1 MNKEFE
7 QQIADKIN
15 ALILPENLDHAR
27 ILLQEN
33 AGSLDSIIIRLE
45 NNPWRNGVIKGD
57 IILARIKT
65 SGDTQYLNFKN
76 KFLYLFDG
84 MDIKSLPVPDAEA
97 QYDWAR
103 VELNSFMELLN
114 APTEDL
120 IKAINTIYLGSIVFP
135 EFGCCS
141 KFKEC
146 SEKRECVHIDRL
158 YSTAC
163 QYRKII
169 SKKNKMKIP
178 NGYKTFENFE
188 DKLSKYK
195 EWDFR
200 NRNRDELRTLY
211 YKGIYIDGYSEECDI
226 VGYYDDDIRL
236 LIELKSTRE
245 RIVIDRN
252 YLKQMQDKDFRRN
265 QSENEEKNNTSIEK
279 INISETEQLS
289 FSSIEINPMSSNN
302 HYDTS
307 NERVNK
313 GESIIDFPKDYVVI
327 DLETTGLMPDFDE
340 IIEIAALKVQ
350 DGKVTDKF
358 QQLVKPDNEIGSFI
372 EKLTGIT
379 NEMLESAP
387 KINEVLPLFDKFV
400 DDSTVV
406 GHNVNFDV
414 NFLYDNYMNVLEK
427 PFSNNF
433 IDTMR
438 ISRKIYP
445 ELSHHRLKDIV
456 QHLSIKENG
465 YHRALQDCEYTYKCY
480 QSMENT
486 VIQDFNGIQAFQA
499 LFRKNGK
506 LDLTKIVTDKTDF
519 DETNPLYKK
528 VCVFTGTLEK
538 YTRQQ
543 AAQIVVNLGGICGN
557 TVSKKTDYLILG
569 NNDYCS
575 TIKNGKSSKQKKA
588 EEYKLK
594 GQDIEIIPESVFY
607 DMISEN

>member
-33 AGSLDSIIIRLE
+33 AGSLDSIVIRLE

-65 SGDTQYLNFKN
+65 SGDTQYLNFKD
-76 KFLYLFDG
+76 KFLPLFNG
-84 MDIKSLPVPDAEA
+84 MNIKLLPVPDAES

-103 VELNSFMELLN
+103 VDLHSFMELLN
-114 APTEDL
+114 APTEDF
-120 IKAINTIYLGSIVFP
+120 IKAVNTIYLGSIVFP

-146 SEKRECVHIDRL
+146 TEKKKCVHIDKL

-169 SKKNKMKIP
+169 
-178 NGYKTFENFE
+178 
-188 DKLSKYK
+188 
-195 EWDFR
+195 R
-200 NRNRDELRTLY
+200 N
-211 YKGIYIDGYSEECDI
+211 IAI
-226 VGYYDDDIRL
+226 
-236 LIELKSTRE
+236 
-245 RIVIDRN
+245 
-252 YLKQMQDKDFRRN
+252 
-265 QSENEEKNNTSIEK
+265 
-279 INISETEQLS
+279 
-289 FSSIEINPMSSNN
+289 SNN
-302 HYDTS
+302 EMS
-307 NERVNK
+307 EPAERKNK

-340 IIEIAALKVQ
+340 IIEIAALKIEN
-350 DGKVTDKF
+350 GNITDTF
-358 QQLVKPDNEIGSFI
+358 QQLVKPEDEIGSFI

-379 NEMLESAP
+379 NEMLSTAP

-400 DDSTVV
+400 GDSIAV

-414 NFLYDNYMNVLEK
+414 NFLYDNYVNVLDK

-445 ELSHHRLKDIV
+445 TLPHHRLKDIV
-456 QHLSIKENG
+456 QHLGIAENG
-465 YHRALQDCEYTYKCY
+465 YHRALKDCEYTYKCY

-486 VIQDFNGIQAFQA
+486 VMQDFNGIQAFQA
-499 LFRKNGK
+499 LFRKGGK
-506 LDLTKIVTDKTDF
+506 LDLTKLVANKLEF
-519 DETNPLYKK
+519 DETHPLYKK

-543 AAQIVVNLGGICGN
+543 AAQIVVNLGGTCGN
-557 TVSKKTDYLILG
+557 TVNKKTDYLILG

-607 DMISEN
+607 DMISEL

>member
-7 QQIADKIN
+7 QQVADRIN
-15 ALILPENLDHAR
+15 ALILPENLDHAK

-33 AGSLDSIIIRLE
+33 AGSLDSIVIRLE

-65 SGDTQYLNFKN
+65 NGDTQYLNFKD
-76 KFLYLFDG
+76 KFLPLFNG
-84 MDIKSLPVPDAEA
+84 MNIKLLPVPDAES

-103 VELNSFMELLN
+103 VDLHSFMELLN
-114 APTEDL
+114 APTEDF
-120 IKAINTIYLGSIVFP
+120 IKAVNTIYLGSIVFP

-146 SEKRECVHIDRL
+146 TEKKECVHIDKL

-169 SKKNKMKIP
+169 
-178 NGYKTFENFE
+178 
-188 DKLSKYK
+188 
-195 EWDFR
+195 R
-200 NRNRDELRTLY
+200 N
-211 YKGIYIDGYSEECDI
+211 IA
-226 VGYYDDDIRL
+226 V
-236 LIELKSTRE
+236 
-245 RIVIDRN
+245 
-252 YLKQMQDKDFRRN
+252 
-265 QSENEEKNNTSIEK
+265 
-279 INISETEQLS
+279 
-289 FSSIEINPMSSNN
+289 SNN
-302 HYDTS
+302 EMS
-307 NERVNK
+307 ESAERKNK

-340 IIEIAALKVQ
+340 IIEIAALKIEN
-350 DGKVTDKF
+350 GNITDTF
-358 QQLVKPDNEIGSFI
+358 QQLVKPESEIGSFI

-379 NEMLESAP
+379 NEMLSTAP
-387 KINEVLPLFDKFV
+387 KINEVLPLFDKFIG
-400 DDSTVV
+400 DSIAV

-414 NFLYDNYMNVLEK
+414 NFLYDNYVNVLDK

-445 ELSHHRLKDIV
+445 TLPHHRLKDIV
-456 QHLSIKENG
+456 QHLGIAENG
-465 YHRALQDCEYTYKCY
+465 YHRALKDCEYTYKCY

-486 VIQDFNGIQAFQA
+486 VMQDFNGIQAFQA
-499 LFRKNGK
+499 LFRKGGK
-506 LDLTKIVTDKTDF
+506 LDLTKLVANKLEF
-519 DETNPLYKK
+519 DETHPLYKK

-543 AAQIVVNLGGICGN
+543 AAQIVVNLGGTCGN
-557 TVSKKTDYLILG
+557 TVTKKTNYLILG

-575 TIKNGKSSKQKKA
+575 TIKNGKSNKQQKA

-594 GQDIEIIPESVFY
+594 GQDIEIIPENVFY
-607 DMISEN
+607 DMISEM

>member
-103 VELNSFMELLN
+103 VELNSFMKLLN
-114 APTEDL
+114 APTEDF

-169 SKKNKMKIP
+169 SNISVKVSGGTVAI
-178 NGYKTFENFE
+178 GDFDDE
-188 DKLSKYK
+188 D
-195 EWDFR
+195 
-200 NRNRDELRTLY
+200 
-211 YKGIYIDGYSEECDI
+211 IYSE
-226 VGYYDDDIRL
+226 R
-236 LIELKSTRE
+236 T
-245 RIVIDRN
+245 
-252 YLKQMQDKDFRRN
+252 
-265 QSENEEKNNTSIEK
+265 
-279 INISETEQLS
+279 
-289 FSSIEINPMSSNN
+289 
-302 HYDTS
+302 H
-307 NERVNK
+307 K

-400 DDSTVV
+400 GDSTVV

-456 QHLSIKENG
+456 QHLSIEENG

-486 VIQDFNGIQAFQA
+486 VMQDFNGIQAFQA

>member
-7 QQIADKIN
+7 QQVADRIN
-15 ALILPENLDHAR
+15 ALILPENLDHAK

-33 AGSLDSIIIRLE
+33 AGSLDSIVIRLE

-57 IILARIKT
+57 IILARIKAN
-65 SGDTQYLNFKN
+65 GDTQYLNFKD
-76 KFLYLFDG
+76 KFLPLFNG
-84 MDIKSLPVPDAEA
+84 MNIKLLPVPDVES

-114 APTEDL
+114 APTEDF
-120 IKAINTIYLGSIVFP
+120 IKAVNTIYLGSIVFP

-146 SEKRECVHIDRL
+146 TEKKECVHIDKL

-163 QYRKII
+163 QYRKLI
-169 SKKNKMKIP
+169 
-178 NGYKTFENFE
+178 
-188 DKLSKYK
+188 
-195 EWDFR
+195 R
-200 NRNRDELRTLY
+200 N
-211 YKGIYIDGYSEECDI
+211 IA
-226 VGYYDDDIRL
+226 V
-236 LIELKSTRE
+236 
-245 RIVIDRN
+245 
-252 YLKQMQDKDFRRN
+252 
-265 QSENEEKNNTSIEK
+265 
-279 INISETEQLS
+279 
-289 FSSIEINPMSSNN
+289 SNN
-302 HYDTS
+302 EMS
-307 NERVNK
+307 ESAERKNK

-340 IIEIAALKVQ
+340 IIEIAALKIEN
-350 DGKVTDKF
+350 GNITDTF
-358 QQLVKPDNEIGSFI
+358 QQLVKPESEIGSFI

-379 NEMLESAP
+379 NEMLSTAP
-387 KINEVLPLFDKFV
+387 KINEVLPLFDKFIG
-400 DDSTVV
+400 DSIAV

-414 NFLYDNYMNVLEK
+414 NFLYDNYVNVLDK

-456 QHLSIKENG
+456 QHLDIAENG
-465 YHRALQDCEYTYKCY
+465 YHRALKDCEYTYKCY

-486 VIQDFNGIQAFQA
+486 VMQNFNGIQAFQA
-499 LFRKNGK
+499 LFRKGGK
-506 LDLTKIVTDKTDF
+506 LDLTKLVANTLEF
-519 DETNPLYKK
+519 DETHPLYKK

-543 AAQIVVNLGGICGN
+543 AAQIVVNLGGTCGN
-557 TVSKKTDYLILG
+557 TVTKKTNYLILG

-575 TIKNGKSSKQKKA
+575 TIKNGKSNKQQKA

-594 GQDIEIIPESVFY
+594 GQDIEIIPENVFY
-607 DMISEN
+607 DMISEM

>member
-33 AGSLDSIIIRLE
+33 AGSLDSIVIRLE

-65 SGDTQYLNFKN
+65 SGDTQYLNFKD
-76 KFLYLFDG
+76 KFLPLFNG
-84 MDIKSLPVPDAEA
+84 MNIKLLPVPDAES

-103 VELNSFMELLN
+103 VDLHSFMELLN
-114 APTEDL
+114 APTEDF
-120 IKAINTIYLGSIVFP
+120 IKAVNTIYLGSIVFP

-146 SEKRECVHIDRL
+146 TEKKKCVHIDKL

-169 SKKNKMKIP
+169 
-178 NGYKTFENFE
+178 
-188 DKLSKYK
+188 
-195 EWDFR
+195 R
-200 NRNRDELRTLY
+200 N
-211 YKGIYIDGYSEECDI
+211 IAI
-226 VGYYDDDIRL
+226 
-236 LIELKSTRE
+236 
-245 RIVIDRN
+245 
-252 YLKQMQDKDFRRN
+252 
-265 QSENEEKNNTSIEK
+265 
-279 INISETEQLS
+279 
-289 FSSIEINPMSSNN
+289 SNN
-302 HYDTS
+302 EMS
-307 NERVNK
+307 ESAERKNK

-340 IIEIAALKVQ
+340 IIEIAALKIEN
-350 DGKVTDKF
+350 GNITDTF
-358 QQLVKPDNEIGSFI
+358 QQLVKPEDEIGSFI

-379 NEMLESAP
+379 NEMLSTAP

-400 DDSTVV
+400 GDSIAV

-414 NFLYDNYMNVLEK
+414 NFLYDNYVNVLDK

-445 ELSHHRLKDIV
+445 TLPHHRLKDIV
-456 QHLSIKENG
+456 QHLGIAENG
-465 YHRALQDCEYTYKCY
+465 YHRALKDCEYTYKCY

-486 VIQDFNGIQAFQA
+486 VMQDFNGIQAFQA
-499 LFRKNGK
+499 LFRKGGK
-506 LDLTKIVTDKTDF
+506 LDLTKLVANKLEF
-519 DETNPLYKK
+519 DETHPLYKK

-543 AAQIVVNLGGICGN
+543 AAQIVVNLGGTCGN
-557 TVSKKTDYLILG
+557 TVNKKTDYLILG

-607 DMISEN
+607 DMISEL